1 MKKIILFAI
10 FSLFLVSCGN
20 KIKETKTKDDA
31 SLIIDSIN
39 HSSQKVID
47 SIKPEDIYLS
57 RVVTLKDVR
66 EQSLYKV
73 NCKFCHGEDGI
84 GDGVKARLNPSI
96 CPFDLTKETHSDN
109 FVYCILINGKDNM
122 PAYGK
127 KLDDSKIKV
136 LVIYIKK
143 FKR

>member
-1 MKKIILFAI
+1 MKKIILFVV

-20 KIKETKTKDDA
+20 KIKESKTNNVYV
-31 SLIIDSIN
+31 IIDSIN
-39 HSSQKVID
+39 HNFNKVID

-66 EQSLYKV
+66 EQSLYSV
-73 NCKFCHGEDGI
+73 NCKFCHGDDGK
-84 GDGVKARLNPSI
+84 GDGVKARLNPSL
-96 CPFDLTKETHSDN
+96 CPFDLTKESNSDN
-109 FVYCILINGKDNM
+109 FVYCVLLNGKENM
-122 PAYGK
+122 PGYSK

-143 FKR
+143 FKK